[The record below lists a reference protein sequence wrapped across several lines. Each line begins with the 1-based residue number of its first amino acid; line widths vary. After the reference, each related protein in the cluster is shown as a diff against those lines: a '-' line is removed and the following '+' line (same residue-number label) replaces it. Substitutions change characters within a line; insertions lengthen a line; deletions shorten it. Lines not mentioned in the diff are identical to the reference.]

1 MTLALVG
8 TTHLAQAQMT
18 GNQLYQNCS
27 GQDPMEVGLCYGFI
41 EGVFFDTADSLPL
54 CGYEGAT
61 YRQFRDIGFQYLH
74 THPAERHEL
83 ANRLVARAMK
93 EAFPCPK

>member
-41 EGVFFDTADSLPL
+41 EGVFLIPLTRCRFADMRAQPTGNLGTLVFSTFTLIRPRGTNLQTGLSL
-54 CGYEGAT
+54 
-61 YRQFRDIGFQYLH
+61 
-74 THPAERHEL
+74 
-83 ANRLVARAMK
+83 AR
-93 EAFPCPK
+93 